1 MLIKTPIDIL
11 KGLVELV
18 DPHVAISKV
27 IKTGSGF
34 AFNQVIGALDQA
46 IQTAE
51 LNQKIADATQDLPI
65 PGGPIEPNLNGED
78 LLMLLLC
85 IVDLSIKQG
94 MQAAVD
100 ASDDDDDDGRPA
112 IPENFFPRISVD
124 GIDFTGTVSGMLMMP
139 PSPLGLI
146 YLLLE
151 LLKNDV
157 TNQTEN
163 VSNANTESADAV
175 ECTPE
180 PIQDDIG

>member
-124 GIDFTGTVSGMLMMP
+124 GIDFTGTVSG
-139 PSPLGLI
+139 
-146 YLLLE
+146 
-151 LLKNDV
+151 
-157 TNQTEN
+157 
-163 VSNANTESADAV
+163 
-175 ECTPE
+175 
-180 PIQDDIG
+180 

>member
-27 IKTGSGF
+27 IKTGTGF
-34 AFNQVIGALDQA
+34 AFNELAGVID
-46 IQTAE
+46 TVTPT
-51 LNQKIADATQDLPI
+51 LNEEIANATQEFPV
-65 PGGPIEPNLNGED
+65 PIEPNLNGED
-78 LLMLLLC
+78 LVSLLLC
-85 IVDLSIKQG
+85 IVD
-94 MQAAVD
+94 AAMKEG
-100 ASDDDDDDGRPA
+100 AEAANSTRSGPPP
-112 IPENFFPRISVD
+112 IPENFFPRVSID
-124 GIDFTGTVSGMLMMP
+124 GVDFTGTVSGMLMMP

-163 VSNANTESADAV
+163 ISNANTESADAV

-180 PIQDDIG
+180 PQNLLPEPCDDTE